1 MVKTGVTEL
10 ERRMTDTENIKNL
23 KTEIPETPFDEVD
36 EYDDW
41 VYEDDLIDDLDVI
54 IPPKVYLHDIIPTV
68 KSSYVKGEW
77 IKFVLNNMGGETY
90 IGYVDDFIKSMKR
103 QIQKVL
109 WKKEIDT
116 LPEETKKDS
125 VTMNFRKRWVERES
139 ERLSDQMIDEFTKWY
154 EDLNFKKSKSNSKI
168 S

>member
-1 MVKTGVTEL
+1 
-10 ERRMTDTENIKNL
+10 MTDTENIKNL

-77 IKFVLNNMGGETY
+77 IKFVLNNMDGETY

-109 WKKEIDT
+109 WKIV
-116 LPEETKKDS
+116 LMM
-125 VTMNFRKRWVERES
+125 VTVS
-139 ERLSDQMIDEFTKWY
+139 LI
-154 EDLNFKKSKSNSKI
+154 I
-168 S
+168 G